1 MMKEARPSISSQKGF
16 ILDRLLGE
24 EVLKSGESLTAP
36 SSFIIP
42 YDPHDETVARE
53 VRLALIDDLK
63 ARGHKVCDIDLYVL
77 YMQLLDE
84 TGSYDDVVEV
94 EPEYDRDVFI
104 DMMNDIVDAENVI
117 APAIIDQID
126 DAHLLFL
133 SGVGACYPFLRVHRL
148 LEMLHPSVPMVTFF
162 PGMYHVGIDGRPHF
176 DVLDVPQ
183 EGNTPHYRARN
194 LYDL

>member
-1 MMKEARPSISSQKGF
+1 MREARPSISTKKGF
-16 ILDRLLGE
+16 ILDKLLGE
-24 EVLKSGESLTAP
+24 EVLKSGESLTTP
-36 SSFIIP
+36 SSFIVP
-42 YDPHDETVARE
+42 YDPHDERAARE
-53 VRLALIDDLK
+53 VRRALIDDLK

-77 YMQLLDE
+77 YMRLLDE
-84 TGSYDDVVEV
+84 TGSYEDVIEV

-117 APAIIDQID
+117 APEILDQIG

-148 LEMLHPSVPMVTFF
+148 LEMLHPPVPMVTFF